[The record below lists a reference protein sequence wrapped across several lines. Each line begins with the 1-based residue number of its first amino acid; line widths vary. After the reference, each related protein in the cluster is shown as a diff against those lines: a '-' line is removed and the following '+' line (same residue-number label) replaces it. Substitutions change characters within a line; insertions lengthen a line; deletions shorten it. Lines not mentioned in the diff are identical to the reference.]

1 MKKKKT
7 KIPDKF
13 EDTRDGKRRPWKL
26 GNSERILDKEINK
39 LGKNAKQT
47 QEWSDGQEI
56 RMVGSPSQRHRKK
69 ESGED

>member
-39 LGKNAKQT
+39 SGKNAKQT
-47 QEWSDGQEI
+47 QE
-56 RMVGSPSQRHRKK
+56 
-69 ESGED
+69 